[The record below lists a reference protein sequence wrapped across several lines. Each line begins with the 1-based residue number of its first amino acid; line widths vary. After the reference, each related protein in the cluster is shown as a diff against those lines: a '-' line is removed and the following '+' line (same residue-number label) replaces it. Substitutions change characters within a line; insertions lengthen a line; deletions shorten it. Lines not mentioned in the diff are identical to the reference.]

1 MYKLYKGGF
10 LLMADNG
17 SKIILLVSDGKPGGV
32 TEMHF
37 ESKEDGKLGDR
48 AKQQGL
54 NVSNYEIRKEKRR
67 SKGKAK
73 K

>member
-1 MYKLYKGGF
+1 
-10 LLMADNG
+10 MADNG

-54 NVSNYEIRKEKRR
+54 NVSNYEIREEKRR